1 MPLSD
6 IDLQKFRLKT
16 DPVADKVIEEIISTS
31 GVESIN
37 TLFSQLRDNTDI
49 PKSDM
54 PEAVKTYFEQT
65 KTLPNWI
72 DQAKIKIG
80 QAVFAEHGPQISLS
94 LLCKSL
100 PEAYACANGAK
111 VLYATG
117 RMTERNGSLDVFTR
131 RLMETAQFV
140 VNVCSPGGLDPEGN
154 GIITAQKVRL
164 IHAAIRFYIKHHDRN
179 WSTNQY
185 GEPINQ
191 QDMAGTLQSFS
202 TLIIEGLERM
212 KLDLTEEQKEGYYH
226 CWRVIGFIMGVEDE
240 LNPPTYSEG
249 YALGQTILKSQI
261 APSKEGVAL
270 TKAVC
275 DFMGS
280 MLPGAI
286 YKDIPEIIIRFLVKD
301 DIADDLGLEKHNTLK
316 SKLVPELLDELF
328 LTMDKVENAS
338 HFMKKLIEHMNL
350 FLLQHMLT
358 HFNENKK
365 VRFYIPPN
373 LRDDWEKR

>member
-1 MPLSD
+1 MTLSN
-6 IDLQKFRLKT
+6 IDLQKFRQKT
-16 DPVADKVIEEIISTS
+16 DPIADKVIEDIIASS

-37 TLFSQLRDNTDI
+37 ELFSQLRDNTDI
-49 PKSDM
+49 PQSNLH
-54 PEAVKTYFEQT
+54 ESVKIYFEQT
-65 KTLPNWI
+65 KTLPDWI
-72 DQAKIKIG
+72 DQAKIKVG

-117 RMTERNGSLDVFTR
+117 RMTERNGSLEVFTR

-140 VNVCSPGGLDPEGN
+140 VNVCTPGGLDPKGN

-164 IHAAIRFYIKHHDRN
+164 IHAAIRFYIKRHE
-179 WSTNQY
+179 WPTAQY

-202 TLIIEGLERM
+202 TLIIEGLEKM

-261 APSKEGVAL
+261 APSKEGAIL
-270 TKAVC
+270 TRAVC
-275 DFMGS
+275 DFMS
-280 MLPGAI
+280 DMLPGKI
-286 YKDIPEIIIRFLVKD
+286 FKDMPEIIIRFLVGDKV
-301 DIADDLGLEKHNTLK
+301 ANDLDLEDHKTLK
-316 SKLVPELLDELF
+316 SRLVPKLLDSVF
-328 LTMDKVENAS
+328 LTIDEVENSS

-350 FLLQHMLT
+350 FLLQSMLT

-373 LRDDWEKR
+373 LREDWKLK